1 MNELK
6 GTAQN
11 VHRIVRVEPMANH
24 VIVPRPQG
32 FFSGGPALKLLY
44 EVQEPMWK
52 SLFRNVRD
60 ALFPEK
66 LPPLRLTSRPVVVRD
81 IWARGHRKRATMG
94 SLTIH
99 ALMIGGVVA
108 LTIMSAHKPATV
120 KPEEHVTLLAPPL
133 TDYQPVMTPQVA
145 KKQLAG
151 GGGGG
156 EHAKIFES
164 KGHLPKIAPEQFTP
178 PTVEIRNEH
187 PKLAMTP
194 SIVAPPNV
202 KLPDNPNMPN
212 LGNPMS
218 ARVNGPASNGPGSG
232 GGIGSGTSGG
242 VGSGTG
248 PGHGPG
254 QGGGFGGGIY
264 KIGQLGVQAPV
275 PKFTPE
281 PDYSEEA
288 RKAKYQGTVTLAA
301 IIGTDGRPR
310 NLRIVRSLGMG
321 LDEKAMERVRT
332 WLFEPGKKDGQSV
345 AVAMNIEVDFHL
357 Y

>member
-11 VHRIVRVEPMANH
+11 VHRIVRVKPMANH

-99 ALMIGGVVA
+99 ALMIGGIVV

-133 TDYQPVMTPQVA
+133 TDYQPVM
-145 KKQLAG
+145 
-151 GGGGG
+151 
-156 EHAKIFES
+156 
-164 KGHLPKIAPEQFTP
+164 
-178 PTVEIRNEH
+178 
-187 PKLAMTP
+187 
-194 SIVAPPNV
+194 
-202 KLPDNPNMPN
+202 
-212 LGNPMS
+212 
-218 ARVNGPASNGPGSG
+218 
-232 GGIGSGTSGG
+232 
-242 VGSGTG
+242 
-248 PGHGPG
+248 
-254 QGGGFGGGIY
+254 
-264 KIGQLGVQAPV
+264 
-275 PKFTPE
+275 
-281 PDYSEEA
+281 
-288 RKAKYQGTVTLAA
+288 
-301 IIGTDGRPR
+301 
-310 NLRIVRSLGMG
+310 
-321 LDEKAMERVRT
+321 
-332 WLFEPGKKDGQSV
+332 
-345 AVAMNIEVDFHL
+345 
-357 Y
+357 